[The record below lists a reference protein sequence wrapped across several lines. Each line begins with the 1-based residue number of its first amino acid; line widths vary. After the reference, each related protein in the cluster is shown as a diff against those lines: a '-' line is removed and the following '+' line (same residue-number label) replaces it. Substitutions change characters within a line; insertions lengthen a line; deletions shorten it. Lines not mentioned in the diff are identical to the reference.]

1 MTSIVDKLR
10 ITYYSLIERIDNVRI
25 EDAIQERFKC
35 SKCGGHTCHTKEVA
49 MTGTGLSKLLD
60 IQHNHYLFVSCGTC
74 GYVEIYN
81 PKILEGKSRG
91 QLGTVLDIL
100 FG

>member
-1 MTSIVDKLR
+1 MK
-10 ITYYSLIERIDNVRI
+10 IE
-25 EDAIQERFKC
+25 EAIQERFKC
-35 SKCGGHTCHTKEVA
+35 SKCGGTSCRTKEVA

-60 IQHNHYLFVSCGTC
+60 IQHNHYLFVSCEGC
-74 GYVEIYN
+74 GFVEIYN
-81 PKILEGKSRG
+81 PNILEGKTRG

>member
-1 MTSIVDKLR
+1 MKLEETIR
-10 ITYYSLIERIDNVRI
+10 
-25 EDAIQERFKC
+25 ERFKC
-35 SKCGGHTCHTKEVA
+35 SKCGGSSCRVKEVA
-49 MTGTGLSKLLD
+49 MTGTGISKILD
-60 IQHNHYLFVSCGTC
+60 IQHNHFLFVSCENC

-81 PKILEGKSRG
+81 PSILEGKSRG

>member
-1 MTSIVDKLR
+1 MNIQ
-10 ITYYSLIERIDNVRI
+10 
-25 EDAIQERFKC
+25 DAIQDRFKC
-35 SKCGGHTCHTKEVA
+35 VKCSGTQCRIKEVA

-60 IQHNHYLFVSCGTC
+60 IQHNHFLFVSCENC
-74 GYVEIYN
+74 GYVEVYN
-81 PKILEGKSRG
+81 PNILEGKTRG